1 MTSLEVK
8 NHDFVSALKTHLLL
22 VAVTLDTVQ
31 IVKHQ
36 SEAKLAFL
44 RKQPKTKK
52 AVQTVRTDSF
62 LTDSSFSFS
71 ATFSRLTIFAT
82 VAQSAPLEFPPWI
95 PCRLLLFGF
104 GSGFLK
110 KGSINSWN
118 KE

>member
-52 AVQTVRTDSF
+52 AVQT
-62 LTDSSFSFS
+62 L
-71 ATFSRLTIFAT
+71 
-82 VAQSAPLEFPPWI
+82 LEQIHF
-95 PCRLLLFGF
+95 
-104 GSGFLK
+104 
-110 KGSINSWN
+110 
-118 KE
+118 